1 MNEPGFFAQLK
12 ERRVFRATLLYA
24 ALAWV
29 ALQAADLLAGA
40 GIVSDR
46 LVRWLILLAV
56 IGFPLTVIASWFLDT
71 PWREQ
76 KWLAVTGDLVI
87 IAAIGTAAALFAWQ
101 QWFASFTRPV
111 VLVEPI
117 IATDMREASQ
127 QLADRLARQQRV
139 LLATRPELLVPEYG
153 SNVTDARYRIAG
165 TLAQGDDVARLTL
178 QLFDADG
185 TLGWSDSFENRSD
198 ADRQLLERALRAL
211 TTQLPL
217 PPVASAELE
226 QLLDACKA
234 PADLDAILAKARAQF
249 DALGEL
255 RPPRRPVAQ
264 QLAMQSLR
272 DADALCPGWPE
283 TELLRLRH
291 TRELE
296 RNDLDEGALLR
307 RFPNSAFIYQEIAKR
322 RDAAGERDAARALY
336 GEACLLQPT
345 LALPECN

>member
-1 MNEPGFFAQLK
+1 MNEPGFFAQLR

-24 ALAWV
+24 ALVWV

-46 LVRWLILLAV
+46 LVRWLILVAV
-56 IGFPLTVIASWFLDT
+56 IGFPVTVLASWFLDS

-101 QWFASFTRPV
+101 QWFVSFSRPV
-111 VLVEPI
+111 VVVEPI
-117 IATDMREASQ
+117 IATDMREDSQ

-139 LLATRPELLVPEYG
+139 LLATRPELRVPEYG

-165 TLAQGDDVARLTL
+165 TLAQGDGVARLTL
-178 QLFDADG
+178 QVFDADG
-185 TLGWSDSFENRSD
+185 TLAWSDSFENRSQ
-198 ADRQLLERALRAL
+198 ADRQLLERGLNALIG
-211 TTQLPL
+211 QLPL
-217 PPVASAELE
+217 PATASAEINR
-226 QLLDACKA
+226 LLAACKA
-234 PADLDAILAKARAQF
+234 PAELDALLSSARAQF
-249 DALGEL
+249 DTLREL
-255 RPPRRPVAQ
+255 PPPRQPVAQ
-264 QLAMQSLR
+264 QLAMQALR
-272 DADALCPGWPE
+272 DADGLCPGWPE

-296 RNDLDEGALLR
+296 RDDLDEDTLLR
-307 RFPNSAFIYQEIAKR
+307 RFPNSAYIYHEIAKR